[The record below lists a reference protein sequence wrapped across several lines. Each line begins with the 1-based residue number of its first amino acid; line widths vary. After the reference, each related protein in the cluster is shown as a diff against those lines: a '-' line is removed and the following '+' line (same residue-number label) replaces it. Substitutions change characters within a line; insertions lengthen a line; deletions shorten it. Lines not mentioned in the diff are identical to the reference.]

1 MVITYDS
8 EEVLIL
14 GSLEERGL
22 PRHLAQVAPLT
33 RQRDTLHHYPSLRGL
48 TLLTTGSWLFG
59 YIFWKSWACGMFV
72 ACDKLIVT
80 LFTNL
85 LIKGILYVLN

>member
-48 TLLTTGSWLFG
+48 TLLTTGSWVYNLD
-59 YIFWKSWACGMFV
+59 IMGMWHM
-72 ACDKLIVT
+72 T
-80 LFTNL
+80 T
-85 LIKGILYVLN
+85 ILVSVD